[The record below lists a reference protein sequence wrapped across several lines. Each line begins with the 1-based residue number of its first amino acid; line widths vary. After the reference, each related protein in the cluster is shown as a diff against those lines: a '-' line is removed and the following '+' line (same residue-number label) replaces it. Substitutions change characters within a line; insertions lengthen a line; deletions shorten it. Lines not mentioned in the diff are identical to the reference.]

1 MFNLLFLVSY
11 GEINDTTWK
20 FDHSKLENH
29 QSFLKSNDII
39 NLNLKKMYDNNHKL
53 KLCQL
58 IFCLFVVK
66 EIDNFQSLK
75 SEH

>member
-39 NLNLKKMYDNNHKL
+39 NLNLKKMYDNNGTYIRNG
-53 KLCQL
+53 QNG
-58 IFCLFVVK
+58 FLFLRSHD
-66 EIDNFQSLK
+66 IQFTIG
-75 SEH
+75 